1 MAHPPL
7 VDRLAA
13 HLRSTPDAERP
24 IAGRVGG
31 SLWLVAAV
39 ATALLP
45 FFPQSDEPLLPWI
58 AIIAGAAGLWGVTAI
73 VLIDW
78 RRAPDWLIPLANGCA
93 VLFTGVVTQI
103 TGGVDSPA
111 RLYTFLALIYAACFV
126 TFRQACWLILGCAMV
141 WALPVV
147 DDRTPGAA
155 AGELAMVLP
164 IFAAVG
170 AVLLGGRRL
179 LTAMRESA
187 ESLSEEHHAL
197 RSIATSVAA
206 GHPPETVCDHA
217 AEQAARLLR
226 GDGAGILRYDPDDH
240 VTLVGSWARNAP
252 QDGPGTRFPILPGS
266 ELAAIRTDQ
275 RHVRVDDVS
284 HGRRA
289 EEVRELDG
297 RGYSAW
303 AGSPIRVR
311 GQLWGVLCVTA
322 STTNSLPADASEHL
336 AEFAEL
342 VGMAIANTE
351 EAARLTA
358 DATSDPL
365 TGLANHR
372 AFQERLRSDLA
383 RADRHDRP
391 LALALIDID
400 DFKGINDAGG
410 HAVGDEVL
418 CAVAGHLREHLRT
431 GDILARVGGD
441 EFAVL
446 LPEARDADAVAA
458 LERARQAIER
468 ADFAGGARVTISVG
482 VCDIAH
488 AVDAE
493 ALSRF
498 ADGALY
504 WSKEHGRNQVSVYH
518 PETIHELSA
527 AERLSELQRS
537 QALVGIRALARAI
550 DARDVSTREHSE
562 RVAALTAR
570 LAEQCGWRPERVAL
584 LHEAALVH
592 DVGKIGI
599 PDAILLKP
607 SRLTPEEYEVIK
619 THSELGARI
628 VEDVLDAEQVEWIL
642 GHHERPDGG
651 GYPRGLT
658 SDALSEGAALLAAA
672 DAFDVMVSA
681 RPYSPGRSVADALAE
696 CRELVGRQFTAT
708 AVAALEGVHAPAG
721 GVHAPAAPLAAA
733 A

>member
-1 MAHPPL
+1 MALPPL

-13 HLRSTPDAERP
+13 HLRATPDAERP

-39 ATALLP
+39 ATAVLP
-45 FFPQSDEPLLPWI
+45 LFPQSHAPLLPWI
-58 AIIAGAAGLWGVTAI
+58 AIIAGAAGVWGLTATL
-73 VLIDW
+73 LIDW
-78 RRAPDWLIPLANGCA
+78 RRAPGWLIPLANGLA
-93 VLFTGVVTQI
+93 VCFTGIVTQL

-111 RLYTFLALIYAACFV
+111 RLYTFLSLIYAACFV
-126 TFRQACWLILGCAMV
+126 TVRQACLLIVGCAMV
-141 WALPVV
+141 WALPVI
-147 DDRTPGAA
+147 DDRTPAAA
-155 AGELAMVLP
+155 AGELALVLP
-164 IFAAVG
+164 IFAAIG
-170 AVLLGGRRL
+170 AVLLGGRGL
-179 LTAMRESA
+179 LTAMRASA

-226 GDGAGILRYDPDDH
+226 GDGAGILRFDPDDH
-240 VTLVGSWARNAP
+240 VTLVGSWSRIAP
-252 QDGPGTRFPILPGS
+252 KDGPGTRFPVRPGS
-266 ELAAIRTDQ
+266 ELAAIRSDQ
-275 RHVRVDDVS
+275 RHVRVDDVA
-284 HGRRA
+284 HGRHA
-289 EEVRELDG
+289 TEVRELDE
-297 RGYSAW
+297 RGYRAW

-322 STTNSLPADASEHL
+322 SETNSLPADATEHL

-372 AFQERLRSDLA
+372 AFQERLRSELA
-383 RADRHDRP
+383 RAERHDRP
-391 LALALIDID
+391 LALALVDID

-410 HAVGDEVL
+410 HAIGDGVL
-418 CAVAGHLREHLRT
+418 CAVAGLLGDQLRD
-431 GDILARVGGD
+431 GDVLARVGGD

-446 LPEARDADAVAA
+446 LPEACGDDAVAA

-468 ADFAGGARVTISVG
+468 ADCAGGARVTISVG
-482 VCDIAH
+482 VCDLAH
-488 AVDAE
+488 ADDAE

-504 WSKEHGRNQVSVYH
+504 WSKEHGRNRVSAYD

-527 AERLSELQRS
+527 PQRLAELQRS
-537 QALVGIRALARAI
+537 QALMGIRALARAI

-562 RVAALTAR
+562 RVAALSAR
-570 LAEQCGWRPERVAL
+570 LAEQSGWPSERVGL

-607 SRLTPEEYEVIK
+607 SRLTPDEYDVIK
-619 THSELGARI
+619 THSQLGARI

-642 GHHERPDGG
+642 SHHERPDGG

-658 SDALSEGAALLAAA
+658 AGRLSEGAALLAAA
-672 DAFDVMVSA
+672 DAFDVMLSA
-681 RPYSPGRSVADALAE
+681 RPYAPGRSVAEALAE
-696 CRELVGRQFTAT
+696 CRALAGRQFTAA
-708 AVAALEGVHAPAG
+708 AVAALEGVHAPGAR
-721 GVHAPAAPLAAA
+721 LAAA